1 MAPAAVSTETFVL
14 RCADVHP
21 VICEVCL
28 GAPTVEALVSCAC
41 DHGAHAHGF
50 TPNWY
55 DATRVA
61 AIKDAATTFGPRRDD
76 GARFEPR
83 TG

>member
-21 VICEVCL
+21 VRCEVWL
-28 GAPTVEALVSCAC
+28 GAPTVEALVWRAC

-55 DATRVA
+55 DAARVA
-61 AIKDAATTFGPRRDD
+61 AIKGAATTCGPRGGD